1 MHFIENLLIFVV
13 VLFVFVFFFF
23 IHILSVDFVNVNN
36 LFFFLFSFVLFS
48 IGLYGCVFLCFFSLC
63 YCLFSSF
70 FVLDFCFCYFY
81 RVYHQNQITT
91 YYIDDR
97 HGSEFSDS
105 GNELPNDRNIFMRR
119 NCNRLQQQQGRKP
132 TSDSIFL
139 SLLLLNYSITRDMH
153 PYIA

>member
-1 MHFIENLLIFVV
+1 MKIYSFLLLCC
-13 VLFVFVFFFF
+13 LFLCFFF

-36 LFFFLFSFVLFS
+36 LFFFCFRLFYFQLVCMDVFF
-48 IGLYGCVFLCFFSLC
+48 CVFFSLC

-119 NCNRLQQQQGRKP
+119 NWNRLQQQQGRKP